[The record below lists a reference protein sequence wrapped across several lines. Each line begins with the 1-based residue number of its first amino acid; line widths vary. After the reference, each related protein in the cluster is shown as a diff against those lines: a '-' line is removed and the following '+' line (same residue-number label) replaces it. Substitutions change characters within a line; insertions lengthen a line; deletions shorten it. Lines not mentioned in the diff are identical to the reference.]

1 MLKSGLE
8 IAISVRPA
16 WTLSMRTSPIT
27 DLLDRRMAALGL
39 TDNTLLARLGYRN
52 LAKGHRRLS
61 ALRSGNVS
69 VADQMMS
76 VLADALDVPP
86 SVLETVIEDT
96 CAALQA
102 KQDAAYRTSFRPH
115 AVLLTE
121 QSVPS
126 QITICGMVN
135 GDRLRVVTFDD
146 DIQPDSYV
154 QHVQDQLPEGL
165 PFFGA
170 VTGFAVNYT
179 PDHATIHDRDGRTTH
194 TLDWAYQ
201 LGATRWWV

>member
-1 MLKSGLE
+1 
-8 IAISVRPA
+8 
-16 WTLSMRTSPIT
+16 MRTSPIT

-39 TDNTLLARLGYRN
+39 TDNTLLAQLGYRN
-52 LAKGHRRLS
+52 LAKGHRRLL
-61 ALRSGNVS
+61 ALRSGDAA

-76 VLADALDVPP
+76 VLADALDVHPR
-86 SVLETVIEDT
+86 VLNTAIEDT
-96 CAALQA
+96 RAAAQA
-102 KQDAAYRTSFRPH
+102 EQDATYRTSFRPH

-121 QSVPS
+121 RNAPS
-126 QITICGMVN
+126 QITICGMIN

-146 DIQPDSYV
+146 DIEPNAYV
-154 QHVQDQLPEGL
+154 LHVLDQLPDGL
-165 PFFGA
+165 PFFGG

-179 PDHATIHDRDGRTTH
+179 PDHATIHDRDGRVTH